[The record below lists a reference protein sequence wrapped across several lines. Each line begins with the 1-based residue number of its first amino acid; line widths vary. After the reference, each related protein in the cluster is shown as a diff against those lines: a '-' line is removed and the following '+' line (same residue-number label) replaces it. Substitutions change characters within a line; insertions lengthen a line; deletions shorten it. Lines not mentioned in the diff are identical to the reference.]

1 MPPDRRPALRIN
13 SIWDVYFSPARKAD
27 ESSDSLLCLSALVL
41 LPAPPLVPLLA
52 ASDTPLVM
60 REKGG
65 RDDGVDVDVGLDVV
79 GARPGV
85 VAIIVLPP
93 PLLCRKLPPPP
104 PPLRSNWA

>member
-41 LPAPPLVPLLA
+41 MLPPPPLVPLLA

-65 RDDGVDVDVGLDVV
+65 RDDGVVDVDVGLGVV
-79 GARPGV
+79 GAGPGV
-85 VAIIVLPP
+85 VATIVLPP

-104 PPLRSNWA
+104 PLRSN